1 MLCTLVGKI
10 GEPEL
15 EEIKRL
21 EGELDM
27 TILAYSCY
35 QAEAASVDDRQLAR
49 IRELEERLGL
59 SLVAVAA

>member
-1 MLCTLVGKI
+1 MLCSLTSGLS
-10 GEPEL
+10 EPQL

-21 EGELDM
+21 EGELDV
-27 TILAYSCY
+27 TILAYSCHS
-35 QAEAASVDDRQLAR
+35 AEPAGIDERQLAR